1 MRTPKA
7 KRLSCQRGHVNWR
20 ITQIKLAGLDV
31 GDDCGTLDGS
41 RFPPEAS
48 SSGHWAWAE
57 EKLKPSGENAAG
69 ELGVRPSVVPYVP
82 FFCALDICRL
92 ASLYRTP
99 RFLIHTS
106 APFRRGFSLLPFP
119 NGWATMNCAQ
129 WRWAQASLPLG
140 PAPVGRLCDL
150 IPKWASDTLS
160 VG

>member
-69 ELGVRPSVVPYVP
+69 GLGVRPSVVPYVP

-119 NGWATMNCAQ
+119 NGWATMT
-129 WRWAQASLPLG
+129 
-140 PAPVGRLCDL
+140 CDL
-150 IPKWASDTLS
+150 RITWPRSGGAFFCDLTLRTASDTLL
-160 VG
+160 VGSGARVK